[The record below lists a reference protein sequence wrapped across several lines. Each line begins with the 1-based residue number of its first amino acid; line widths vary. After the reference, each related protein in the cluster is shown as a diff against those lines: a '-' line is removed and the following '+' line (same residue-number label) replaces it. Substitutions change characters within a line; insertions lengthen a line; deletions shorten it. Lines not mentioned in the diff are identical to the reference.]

1 MAASRLAS
9 LAKPT
14 TAISSSSISDDMP
27 CAFSFGAVRR
37 GAVGAAVGCT
47 HRKKDQLLGQRVE
60 GARGHDRIE
69 AIPHAAQCRG
79 IVRKRPPEV
88 KDQPNTAAC
97 TDITVNGADLRAR
110 LVIVN

>member
-27 CAFSFGAVRR
+27 CALASVPCR

-69 AIPHAAQCRG
+69 AIPHAAQCRR